1 MNELSA
7 PLPLKCGATL
17 KNRFVLA
24 PLTNTQSHD
33 DGTLSD
39 DEFRWLTMRAQ
50 GGFALTMT
58 CASHVQAQGRGFP
71 GQLGIFSDDHL
82 PGLTRLAAAIKAAGS
97 LAVTQLHHAGMRSP
111 PKLIGGAPLCPSD
124 DAETGA
130 RAMTHEEVLQA
141 REDFIEAAAR
151 AQHAGFDGV
160 EIHGAHGYLLC
171 QFLSPEINRRTDDYG
186 GSLDNR
192 ARILF
197 DIVAGIRAR
206 CAPDFIVGVRLSP
219 ERFGLRLAEIR
230 EVASRLLREGAID
243 FLDLSLWDIFKEP
256 EEEAFRGRS
265 LLSYFTEL
273 DRGAVRVG
281 AAGKIMGGGD
291 ASRCLDAGTDFVV
304 IGRAAVLHHDFP
316 MKVQADPAFRAIQ
329 IPVSEDY
336 LRNEGLGPAMIRYM
350 RRWEGFVTDD

>member
-1 MNELSA
+1 MSTLFE
-7 PLPLKCGATL
+7 PLPLACGRAL

-24 PLTNTQSHD
+24 PLTNTQSHE

-39 DEFRWLTMRAQ
+39 DEYHWLTMRAQ
-50 GGFALTMT
+50 GGFGLTMT
-58 CASHVQAQGRGFP
+58 CASHVQAIGQGFP
-71 GQLGIFSDDHL
+71 GQLGNFSDDHL
-82 PGLTRLAAAIKAAGS
+82 PGLARLAAGIKAAGS
-97 LAVTQLHHAGMRSP
+97 IAITQIHHGGMRAP
-111 PKLIGGAPLCPSD
+111 AKLTGKQPVCPSD

-130 RAMTHEEVLQA
+130 RALAAGEVEQVK
-141 REDFIEAAAR
+141 EDFIAAAQR
-151 AQHAGFDGV
+151 AERAGFDGI

-206 CAPDFIVGVRLSP
+206 CARDFIVGVRLSP

-230 EVASRLLREGAID
+230 EVAARLLREGAID
-243 FLDLSLWDIFKEP
+243 FLDLSLWDAFKEP

-273 DRGAVRVG
+273 DRGAVKVG
-281 AAGKIMGGGD
+281 VAGKIMGGDD
-291 ASRCLDAGTDFVV
+291 ARRCLDAGTDFVV

-316 MKVQADPAFRAIQ
+316 MKVRDDPAFNAIQ
-329 IPVSEDY
+329 LPVSAGY

-350 RRWEGFVTDD
+350 SRWEGFVEG

>member
-50 GGFALTMT
+50 GGFAITMT
-58 CASHVQAQGRGFP
+58 CASHVQAQGQGFP
-71 GQLGIFSDDHL
+71 GQLGNFSDAHL

-111 PKLIGGAPLCPSD
+111 SKLIGGAPLCPSD

-151 AQHAGFDGV
+151 AQHAGFDGA

-171 QFLSPEINRRTDDYG
+171 QFLSAEINQRDDEYG
-186 GSLDNR
+186 GSLENR
-192 ARILF
+192 ARLLF
-197 DIVAGIRAR
+197 EVVDGVRER
-206 CAPDFIVGVRLSP
+206 CGPKFVLGVRLSP
-219 ERFGLRLAEIR
+219 ERFGMRLHEIR
-230 EVASRLLREGAID
+230 EVSQRLMHEGRID

-256 EEEAFRGRS
+256 EDEACRGRS
-265 LLSYFTEL
+265 LLSWFTDLE
-273 DRGAVRVG
+273 RGDTRLG
-281 AAGKIMGGGD
+281 AAGKIMSGQD
-291 ASRCLDAGTDFVV
+291 AVACLDAGADFAV

-316 MKVQADPAFRAIQ
+316 LKVEADPGFRAIS
-329 IPVSEDY
+329 IPVTEEY
-336 LRNEGLGPAMIRYM
+336 LTGEGLGPALIAYM
-350 RRWEGFVTDD
+350 RRWEGFVA

>member
-171 QFLSPEINRRTDDYG
+171 QFLSAEINQRDDEYG
-186 GSLDNR
+186 GSLENR
-192 ARILF
+192 ARLLF
-197 DIVAGIRAR
+197 EVVDGVRER
-206 CAPDFIVGVRLSP
+206 CGPKFVLGVRLSP
-219 ERFGLRLAEIR
+219 ERFGMRLHEIR
-230 EVASRLLREGAID
+230 EVSQRLMHEGRID

-256 EEEAFRGRS
+256 EDEACRGRS
-265 LLSYFTEL
+265 LLSWFTDLE
-273 DRGAVRVG
+273 RGDTRLG
-281 AAGKIMGGGD
+281 AAGKIMSGQD
-291 ASRCLDAGTDFVV
+291 AVACLDAGADFAV

-316 MKVQADPAFRAIQ
+316 LKVEADPGFRAIS
-329 IPVSEDY
+329 IPVTEEY
-336 LRNEGLGPAMIRYM
+336 LTGEGLGPALIAYM
-350 RRWEGFVTDD
+350 RRWEGFVA